1 MATAKD
7 ISVVCQVSSA
17 TEQIVSC
24 LQHTVQLFDKH
35 RGFTVEKLSVVIYLE
50 HTCKPTRFESAQV
63 TPKTCT
69 LG

>member
-7 ISVVCQVSSA
+7 IIVVCLVSSA

-35 RGFTVEKLSVVIYLE
+35 RGFTVEKLSVFLE
-50 HTCKPTRFESAQV
+50 HTCKPTRFDSAQV